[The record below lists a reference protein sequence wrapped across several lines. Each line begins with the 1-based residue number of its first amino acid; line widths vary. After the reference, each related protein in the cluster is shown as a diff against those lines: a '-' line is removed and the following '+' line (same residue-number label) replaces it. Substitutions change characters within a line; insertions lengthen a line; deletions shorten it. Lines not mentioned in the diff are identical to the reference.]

1 MNMPNCKDKYVNHYK
16 KEFIQES
23 LSSCTIPALL
33 TPKRDGLWIMCV
45 DNRAINMII
54 IKYHFIIP

>member
-1 MNMPNCKDKYVNHYK
+1 
-16 KEFIQES
+16 
-23 LSSCTIPALL
+23 LL

-54 IKYHFIIP
+54 IKYRFIIPWMDDMLDIMVGA

>member
-45 DNRAINMII
+45 DN
-54 IKYHFIIP
+54 